1 VVDLSAVRMSVVRL
15 WADGVVL
22 VVFVVAAVVSLQGVR
37 SPTYWFP
44 AFITVSG
51 TLAAGYNLV
60 ADLLR
65 VRAGRSLTEGEI
77 VDIGASV
84 SDSHDDAGER
94 DGDPAAGSVAKRVL
108 ALTLWL
114 VALPLLG
121 LVIPFFY
128 ASLIWLVAILRFQA
142 KLRWRVVLASV
153 AVFAVV
159 LNVLIVLL
167 AIKMPPAVL
176 TGLG

>member
-1 VVDLSAVRMSVVRL
+1 VVDLSAVRI
-15 WADGVVL
+15 WADGAVL
-22 VVFVVAAVVSLQGVR
+22 AVFLGAAVISLQALS

-44 AFITVSG
+44 AFIAVGGTVAS
-51 TLAAGYNLV
+51 GYNLV

-65 VRAGRSLTEGEI
+65 VRAGHSLTEGEI

-84 SDSHDDAGER
+84 SDGHDAGSGSAAEP
-94 DGDPAAGSVAKRVL
+94 GEAGSVARRVV

-121 LVIPFFY
+121 LAVPFFY
-128 ASLIWLVAILRFQA
+128 ASLIWLVALLRFQGR
-142 KLRWRVVLASV
+142 KSWLFVVVSV
-153 AVFAVV
+153 AVFGVL

-167 AIKMPPAVL
+167 EIRMPPAVL

>member
-1 VVDLSAVRMSVVRL
+1 VVDLSAIRI
-15 WADGVVL
+15 WADGIVL
-22 VVFVVAAVVSLQGVR
+22 AVFLGAAAISLQALS

-44 AFITVSG
+44 AFIAVGGTV
-51 TLAAGYNLV
+51 AAGYNLV

-65 VRAGRSLTEGEI
+65 VRAGHSLTEGEI

-84 SDSHDDAGER
+84 SDSHDDAGSGSAAEP
-94 DGDPAAGSVAKRVL
+94 GEAGSVAHRVV

-121 LVIPFFY
+121 LAVPFFY
-128 ASLIWLVAILRFQA
+128 ASLIWLVALLRFQA
-142 KLRWRVVLASV
+142 RKSWLFVVVSV
-153 AVFAVV
+153 AVFGVL

-167 AIKMPPAVL
+167 EIRMPPAVL

>member
-1 VVDLSAVRMSVVRL
+1 MVDLSAVRI
-15 WADGVVL
+15 WADGAVL
-22 VVFVVAAVVSLQGVR
+22 AVFVGAAVVSLQGIG

-44 AFITVSG
+44 AFIAVSG
-51 TLAAGYNLV
+51 TVAAGYTLV

-65 VRAGRSLTEGEI
+65 VRAGHSLTDGEI

-84 SDSHDDAGER
+84 SDGHDHAEPESGAEAGE
-94 DGDPAAGSVAKRVL
+94 AGSMARRVG

-121 LVIPFFY
+121 LAVPFFY
-128 ASLIWLVAILRFQA
+128 ASLVWLVALLRFQA
-142 KLRWRVVLASV
+142 RKSWLFVVVSV
-153 AVFAVV
+153 AVFGVL

-167 AIKMPPAVL
+167 GIRMPPAVL

>member
-1 VVDLSAVRMSVVRL
+1 MVSLSAVRIG
-15 WADGVVL
+15 ADGVL
-22 VVFVVAAVVSLQGVR
+22 LAVFAAAATISLLSVD

-51 TLAAGYNLV
+51 TVAAGYNLV

-65 VRAGRSLTEGEI
+65 VRAGHSLTEGEI

-84 SDSHDDAGER
+84 SDTHDGTGSE
-94 DGDPAAGSVAKRVL
+94 DGTGSLGGRIL
-108 ALTLWL
+108 ALSLWL

-128 ASLIWLVAILRFQA
+128 ASLIWLVALLRFHA
-142 KLRWRVVLASV
+142 KQKWLFVVASV

-167 AIKMPPAVL
+167 EIRMPPAIL

>member
-1 VVDLSAVRMSVVRL
+1 MAS
-15 WADGVVL
+15 
-22 VVFVVAAVVSLQGVR
+22 
-37 SPTYWFP
+37 
-44 AFITVSG
+44 
-51 TLAAGYNLV
+51 GYNLV

-65 VRAGRSLTEGEI
+65 IRAGHSLTEGEI

-84 SDSHDDAGER
+84 SDGHDAGSGSTAEP
-94 DGDPAAGSVAKRVL
+94 GEAGSVARRVV

-121 LVIPFFY
+121 LAVPFFY
-128 ASLIWLVAILRFQA
+128 ASLIWLVALLRFQGR
-142 KLRWRVVLASV
+142 KSWLFVVVSV
-153 AVFAVV
+153 AVFGVL

-167 AIKMPPAVL
+167 EIRMPPAVL